1 MDWNQ
6 FSRYISI
13 KSTIFMDIGLSFCHQ
28 SMKQAIFMDWSQ
40 TLCPFYQALRL

>member
-1 MDWNQ
+1 MDIGLSFCHQ
-6 FSRYISI
+6 SM
-13 KSTIFMDIGLSFCHQ
+13 KQAIFMDIGLSFCHQ